1 MILAALLLVA
11 GVLLAVSLLLF
22 GFLWT
27 RPRYYLLEGGN
38 DSVVINGEGHNWTI
52 NQPIYFGD
60 IGHLGKFAASLVGVG
75 LCVGGLIA
83 YRVRQGRAARK
94 LVAGYWF
101 VPAEWEFLPGWREW
115 PLEGRGL
122 VAGNL
127 PRCGSFCWWSD

>member
-1 MILAALLLVA
+1 MILAALLLVPTTGYALLFSLLPARAA

-60 IGHLGKFAASLVGVG
+60 IGHLGKFAASRVGVG

-94 LVAGYWF
+94 LVAG
-101 VPAEWEFLPGWREW
+101 
-115 PLEGRGL
+115 
-122 VAGNL
+122 
-127 PRCGSFCWWSD
+127 